1 MYVYKCIIM
10 SEGRDEDMAKKDKK
24 KKSNN
29 KAEVAKWVAI
39 GAWAMPAS
47 GVVDLAKMIV
57 RHLLYNK

>member
-1 MYVYKCIIM
+1 M

-39 GAWAMPAS
+39 GAWAMPAG